1 MFAAGALL
9 LLMSLELESYR
20 WRKRILLQLGG
31 APPQGALPPGYSERD
46 LIRLHAEDPALA
58 RRLAVFEQPCWL
70 LIGKDGGVKAKWTHL
85 PADPELYRL
94 IDSMPMRQAEKNL
107 RP

>member
-31 APPQGALPPGYSERD
+31 APPQGALPPGYSE
-46 LIRLHAEDPALA
+46 P
-58 RRLAVFEQPCWL
+58 
-70 LIGKDGGVKAKWTHL
+70 
-85 PADPELYRL
+85 
-94 IDSMPMRQAEKNL
+94 
-107 RP
+107 

>member
-1 MFAAGALL
+1 MLL
-9 LLMSLELESYR
+9 P
-20 WRKRILLQLGG
+20 K
-31 APPQGALPPGYSERD
+31 APSPRATRSRD

-58 RRLAVFEQPCWL
+58 RRFAVFEQPCWL
-70 LIGKDGGVKAKWTHL
+70 LIGKDGGVRAKWTHL